1 MAGRFRSPGRDMGGN
16 HVDRLTC
23 TACDAEVDADEV
35 VCPECRALLTTEG
48 AVRVV
53 TAEPADGVV
62 HEVSAKTAAAP
73 SAAPP
78 RAPVATPAPQ
88 ERTTCPHCRAP
99 VTTDDLVCTTCLR
112 ELPSERPD
120 APRDEALRT
129 TLERDA
135 TMLRLS
141 FSTGEIVVRPGQ
153 QVTLGRDPR
162 HTATAARLAPFGNV
176 SRTHATVGL
185 TSGGAAWLRD
195 ENSANGT
202 WADDEL
208 VPPGETR
215 PLRDG
220 SAIRLASNVTAHVR
234 LLDS

>member
-1 MAGRFRSPGRDMGGN
+1 M
-16 HVDRLTC
+16 DRLIC
-23 TACDAEVDADEV
+23 TACDVEVGADEV
-35 VCPECRALLTTEG
+35 VCPECRAVLTTDG

-53 TAEPADGVV
+53 TAEATAGAAQTVTT
-62 HEVSAKTAAAP
+62 KTAP
-73 SAAPP
+73 VPTPP
-78 RAPVATPAPQ
+78 PP
-88 ERTTCPHCRAP
+88 ERTTCPHCRTP
-99 VTTDDLVCTTCLR
+99 VTTADLVCIACLR
-112 ELPSERPD
+112 ELPSDRPD
-120 APRDEALRT
+120 APQDEALRT

-141 FSTGEIVVRPGQ
+141 FTSGEIVVRPGQ
-153 QVTLGRDPR
+153 QVVLGRDPR
-162 HTATAARLAPFGNV
+162 HTATAARLAPFDNV

-208 VPPGETR
+208 VPAGETR

-220 SAIRLASNVTAHVR
+220 SVVRLASNVTAYVR
-234 LLDS
+234 LLDA

>member
-1 MAGRFRSPGRDMGGN
+1 MAGRLRGRGRDMGGN
-16 HVDRLTC
+16 HVDRLIC
-23 TACDAEVDADEV
+23 TACDVEVGADEV
-35 VCPECRALLTTEG
+35 VCPECRAVLTTEG
-48 AVRVV
+48 AVRLV
-53 TAEPADGVV
+53 TAEPTPQVAVRAV
-62 HEVSAKTAAAP
+62 TARTAPAP
-73 SAAPP
+73 SPSAP
-78 RAPVATPAPQ
+78 AATPALP

-99 VTTDDLVCTTCLR
+99 VTTADLICIACLR
-112 ELPSERPD
+112 ELPADGPD

-141 FSTGEIVVRPGQ
+141 FPSGEIAVRPGQ
-153 QVTLGRDPR
+153 QVVLGRDPR
-162 HTATAARLAPFGNV
+162 HTATAARLAPFDNV

-202 WADDEL
+202 WADEEP
-208 VPPGETR
+208 VPAGQTR

-220 SAIRLASNVTAHVR
+220 SVIRLASNVTAYVR
-234 LLDS
+234 LLDA